1 VLAARDQDRMAAEL
15 LTTTR
20 DRLQGEI
27 NSLTE
32 QRDAL
37 LAEADSLSGEEKQKH
52 GDQAEQLANRIR
64 GWKALQTEIWGSL
77 VRLAD
82 RQKDWDASDKLIRN
96 AQESLG
102 DGVQARLLRA
112 RSLARRHGA
121 DAASEIR
128 KLLDNTEEFSAA
140 ERIQLWYTL
149 AAIAFNVGD
158 YETVRKNCRSILELE
173 PANLDVHKLRFQ
185 LAATEGDIDEMDESL
200 ERIKQIEGKPSA
212 FRHYAEARRLLA
224 ISEKGGSDELL
235 RQALSQLTLAEQL
248 SPRWEAISVLAGTIH
263 EKLGQSNAAIDAYL
277 EAIELGDDN
286 PALVRRVAQLLIRA
300 NRLQE
305 ADRMFRQLAER
316 QQVLSGDLER
326 QISWVKTR
334 MGDFDAAIDPARKTA
349 AATNKTEDLVWLG
362 QLLGIVG
369 RRMQSEGQDEEARVL
384 FDEGEQALRRA
395 VVQKMDAPEPWI
407 ALIQFYGQ
415 AGQKEKA
422 RQTINRAR
430 LTLTTTAA
438 ATVLGQCYE
447 VLDELDK
454 AAEQYEIAVQA
465 NPKDPKIALQAAAF
479 LARAKRID
487 EAKSHYLR
495 VIQGKVDAEAPM
507 KAEARRGMA
516 SLLSEQGGIENRRLA
531 IEWLDRNL
539 AETPDSVADQVLKA
553 AILASDPSGRRHHEA
568 LSLLEKLATG
578 KQQISPQVR
587 FALAQLYHADNNWRQ
602 YNLHMRKLL
611 ETYRDVPEYIAAY
624 VNALTEKGDYV
635 EADIWVSEL
644 ARVAPNSP
652 QTIALR
658 AELAFAERQFDRT
671 QKILRDYIEDPK
683 ATDSERDSR
692 LPIIAESLESYAKR
706 LRVLGEPETGRLFS
720 EEANRAYRR
729 YVDAKPG
736 RDLHMAAF
744 LARQERID
752 DAITMVES
760 LRESSHPDQLAVACF
775 RIINGTG
782 PSLEQLNR
790 VDEILRKAIEQYP
803 GNQILQIATAVVRS
817 FQDRFEDAEA
827 LYRELLRQSPDNPTA
842 MNNLAVLLARQG
854 VKLDEAAKLID
865 RAIELAGE
873 NDELLESRAV
883 VQLALKR
890 PEKALEDL
898 QKALGTKPTA
908 MRFFH
913 QAEAFRDIGQRKAAV
928 DAFKKAGRLGLREDY
943 LTGVE
948 LRKYKALKMAL
959 E

>member
-1 VLAARDQDRMAAEL
+1 MLDLNVIRSEP
-15 LTTTR
+15 
-20 DRLQGEI
+20 
-27 NSLTE
+27 E
-32 QRDAL
+32 QVATGLGR
-37 LAEADSLSGEEKQKH
+37 
-52 GDQAEQLANRIR
+52 R
-64 GWKALQTEIWGSL
+64 GGGHT
-77 VRLAD
+77 
-82 RQKDWDASDKLIRN
+82 
-96 AQESLG
+96 
-102 DGVQARLLRA
+102 
-112 RSLARRHGA
+112 
-121 DAASEIR
+121 
-128 KLLDNTEEFSAA
+128 LDT
-140 ERIQLWYTL
+140 
-149 AAIAFNVGD
+149 
-158 YETVRKNCRSILELE
+158 IL
-173 PANLDVHKLRFQ
+173 K
-185 LAATEGDIDEMDESL
+185 IDENRRALITESDELRNRRNVVSKEVGRL
-200 ERIKQIEGKPSA
+200 KASGGDATAQMAESKTIGERIKQIEGKPSA

-415 AGQKEKA
+415 TGQKEKA

-553 AILASDPSGRRHHEA
+553 AILASLAFHTRVPVEAVHREGITGITPEDIAYADELGYSVKLLAIGKKHGKTVEARVHPTMILKTHPLASVRGSFNAIYLHGNIVDDIMLYGRGAGDMPTASAVVSDVVYAAGRGRHRYTTFYNEDQVSDELSFENNWESEFFLRFIVKDAPGVLAKIASVLGQHQVSVATVMQKGRRGEHVPLIFVTHKAKE
-568 LSLLEKLATG
+568 
-578 KQQISPQVR
+578 ISVKR
-587 FALAQLYHADNNWRQ
+587 AVDDISYI
-602 YNLHMRKLL
+602 
-611 ETYRDVPEYIAAY
+611 PEVI
-624 VNALTEKGDYV
+624 
-635 EADIWVSEL
+635 S
-644 ARVAPNSP
+644 VASM
-652 QTIALR
+652 IR
-658 AELAFAERQFDRT
+658 
-671 QKILRDYIEDPK
+671 
-683 ATDSERDSR
+683 
-692 LPIIAESLESYAKR
+692 
-706 LRVLGEPETGRLFS
+706 
-720 EEANRAYRR
+720 
-729 YVDAKPG
+729 
-736 RDLHMAAF
+736 
-744 LARQERID
+744 
-752 DAITMVES
+752 VES
-760 LRESSHPDQLAVACF
+760 
-775 RIINGTG
+775 
-782 PSLEQLNR
+782 
-790 VDEILRKAIEQYP
+790 
-803 GNQILQIATAVVRS
+803 
-817 FQDRFEDAEA
+817 
-827 LYRELLRQSPDNPTA
+827 
-842 MNNLAVLLARQG
+842 
-854 VKLDEAAKLID
+854 
-865 RAIELAGE
+865 
-873 NDELLESRAV
+873 
-883 VQLALKR
+883 
-890 PEKALEDL
+890 
-898 QKALGTKPTA
+898 
-908 MRFFH
+908 
-913 QAEAFRDIGQRKAAV
+913 
-928 DAFKKAGRLGLREDY
+928 
-943 LTGVE
+943 
-948 LRKYKALKMAL
+948 
-959 E
+959 